1 MPIIID
7 EHFITALQ
15 YIYNSNLPLLREYMM
30 VNGSS
35 TFAKAMT
42 IVKQLKT
49 IQVQNFVLK
58 EANTK
63 LMEIDITDFDREKN
77 ELIIN
82 LINYRQNNP
91 DSIIWKPQRHFY
103 V

>member
-7 EHFITALQ
+7 MGYITALQ
-15 YIYNSNLPLLREYMM
+15 DIYNDNLPLLREYMM